1 MGDVYSITGK
11 PYVLPSLKDRRTASV
26 RFDIALAAGGR
37 RATVG
42 FTAAFGLVLHRSPAA
57 ECASGRRSP
66 LADVWTISEPRT
78 GCRIIGGRTRQ
89 QALDALAERVA
100 YEGGPALFELA
111 VQAAVAALLSI
122 GLPPSTA

>member
-1 MGDVYSITGK
+1 MGNVYSITGK

-26 RFDIALAAGGR
+26 RFEIALATGGR

-57 ECASGRRSP
+57 EAASRRRST
-66 LADVWTISEPRT
+66 LAEVWTISEPRT
-78 GCRIIGGRTRQ
+78 GCRIVGGRTRQ

-100 YEGGPALFELA
+100 YEGGPEIFETA
-111 VQAAVAALLSI
+111 VQAAVAAMLAV
-122 GLPPSTA
+122 G